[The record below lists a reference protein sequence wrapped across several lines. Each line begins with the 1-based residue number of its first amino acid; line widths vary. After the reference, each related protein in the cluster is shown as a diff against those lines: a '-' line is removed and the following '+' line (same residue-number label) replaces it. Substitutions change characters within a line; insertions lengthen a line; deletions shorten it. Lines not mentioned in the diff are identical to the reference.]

1 MVDKREAFSNRDRN
15 VFLITA
21 DRGIDRGALISR
33 YSRTASLDIREVYDK
48 EFAANSERGSE
59 FYRRVFSDYGDESV
73 AELVFAQVG
82 VQGVSNIVS
91 KMMEDL
97 RIGLSFIE
105 KSSRYVRYDKKV
117 NGRYLFLSA
126 EEAGINGNLQ
136 TEYDDLCRDLFIFY
150 SECYGQVTGYF
161 EKTNP
166 IENCA
171 FANRKDSS
179 ESLYSDLSGNEKELA
194 QKAYSSAIRA
204 RALDDLR
211 YILPASTLTN
221 LGISGNARGF
231 IHLVSKMKATGLTE
245 ALKLADDIYNE
256 LLPEFPEIINAATSD
271 YGRSNIDYIRE
282 RESFRSDPQ
291 SIKHETVELISFN
304 TEEEEL
310 KKIGLAYS
318 IKTGSTVQN
327 RDDVISFINKQAEM
341 RKNRR
346 NKPSREFEIP
356 VYQFLIST
364 NYGAF
369 RDLQRHRMMTII
381 RGFLNPKSGYD
392 TPVSI
397 RNDEKL
403 LSDFALLMKRAA
415 VLWEKISVKNGYEI
429 AQYVIPYAYRYPIYV
444 SVNLKEACYLTEL
457 RSTPQAHFDLRKISV
472 SIYDSIKS
480 VHPNLSNIIRFV
492 DKADYP
498 LGRIFAEFRKEK
510 KTA

>member
-1 MVDKREAFSNRDRN
+1 MVEKREAFSNRDRN

-21 DRGIDRGALISR
+21 ERGIDRGALISR

-48 EFAANSERGSE
+48 EFAANSERGPD

-73 AELVFAQVG
+73 AELVYAQVG

-117 NGRYLFLSA
+117 NGKYLYLSP
-126 EEAGINGNLQ
+126 EDTGISENLQ
-136 TEYDDLCRDLFIFY
+136 AEYDDLCRDLFTFY
-150 SECYGQVTGYF
+150 SGCYNKVYEYF

-166 IENCA
+166 IQNCA
-171 FANRKDSS
+171 FTNRKDSS
-179 ESLYSDLSGNEKELA
+179 EILYSDLSADEKVLA
-194 QKAYSSAIRA
+194 QKAYASAVRA
-204 RALDDLR
+204 RALDDIR

-221 LGISGNARGF
+221 LGISGNARAF
-231 IHLVSKMKATGLTE
+231 IHLVSKMKATGLNE
-245 ALKLADDIYNE
+245 AGKLADDIYNE

-271 YGRSNIDYIRE
+271 YGRSNIDFMRE
-282 RESFRSDPQ
+282 RESFRPNPQ
-291 SIKHETVELISFN
+291 SNQHDNVELISFN
-304 TEEEEL
+304 SEEEEL
-310 KKIGLAYS
+310 RKIGVAYS
-318 IKTGSTVQN
+318 IKTGSTSMN
-327 RDDVISFINKQAEM
+327 KDDVISFINKQAAM

-346 NKPSREFEIP
+346 NKPPREFELP
-356 VYQFLIST
+356 VYNFVIST

-392 TPVSI
+392 IPVSI
-397 RNDEKL
+397 QHDENL
-403 LSDFALLMKRAA
+403 LSDFKLLMERTAT
-415 VLWEKISVKNGYEI
+415 LWDKISAKNGYAI

-444 SVNLKEACYLTEL
+444 SINLKEACYLTEL
-457 RSTPQAHFDLRKISV
+457 RSTPQAHFDLRKISA
-472 SIYDSIKS
+472 SIYDSIKA
-480 VHPNLSNIIRFV
+480 VHPNLSNIFRFV
-492 DKADYP
+492 DKTDYP

-510 KTA
+510 KTS